1 MKNQKVSSIMILIG
15 NQLKR
20 NPIKIFVAKSTKRKV
35 IKSAKI
41 ALKEMSSNYIL
52 VLLHILI
59 FNKKHVRS
67 I

>member
-41 ALKEMSSNYIL
+41 ALKEM
-52 VLLHILI
+52 
-59 FNKKHVRS
+59 
-67 I
+67 